1 MAGGGPND
9 AIALLNEPVRR
20 AVYEFTA
27 AQPEPVG
34 RDAVAGGVGIGRTL
48 AAFHLD
54 KLAAAGLLEVSFA
67 RRSGGPGAGRPA
79 KLYRRTPTEY
89 AVTVP
94 PRDYRAL
101 AAILAEAAE
110 TAGVDAA
117 VHEAARRYGAAQAAQ
132 GCDVPALLA
141 RLGYE
146 PVADGA
152 DIRLRNCPFGAVA
165 HDFPP
170 LVCGLNLALIRGALE
185 AAGRPVD
192 AARLDPRPEGC
203 CVAVRLSKNNER

>member
-1 MAGGGPND
+1 MAGAGPND

-20 AVYEFTA
+20 AVYEYTA
-27 AQPEPVG
+27 AQAEPVG
-34 RDAVAGGVGIGRTL
+34 RDAVAGAVGIGRTL

-79 KLYRRTPTEY
+79 KLYRRTLTEY
-89 AVTVP
+89 AVSVP

-110 TAGVDAA
+110 IAGVDAA
-117 VHEAARRYGAAQAAQ
+117 VHEAARRHGAALATPGA
-132 GCDVPALLA
+132 DLPALLE

-146 PVADGA
+146 PVVGDA

-165 HDFPP
+165 HEFPP

-185 AAGRPVD
+185 AAGLPVE

-203 CVAVRLSKNNER
+203 CVAISKNNEH